1 MESLD
6 FCGVSSNKALALSA
20 FPGAA
25 VLIGLGMGGFDDTEA
40 ATTEENP
47 VIDRAVPTPVERI
60 LGLAA
65 VSALFRSVSHS
76 AGYLV

>member
-1 MESLD
+1 MCNFD
-6 FCGVSSNKALALSA
+6 RALALSA

-25 VLIGLGMGGFDDTEA
+25 VLIGLGMSGFDDTEA

-47 VIDRAVPTPVERI
+47 VTDRAVPTSVERI

-76 AGYLV
+76 AAGYLV